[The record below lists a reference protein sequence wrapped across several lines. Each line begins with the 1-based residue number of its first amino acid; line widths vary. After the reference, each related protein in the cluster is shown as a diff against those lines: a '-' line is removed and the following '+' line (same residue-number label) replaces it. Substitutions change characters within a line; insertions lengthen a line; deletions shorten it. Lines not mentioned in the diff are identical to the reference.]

1 MNNFNRFLLTV
12 LLITIIIT
20 LVNTNMLINNTNIM
34 IKNNMEEKEGMK
46 IGVNYKLPALKE
58 IN

>member
-1 MNNFNRFLLTV
+1 
-12 LLITIIIT
+12 
-20 LVNTNMLINNTNIM
+20 MLINNTNIM

>member
-1 MNNFNRFLLTV
+1 MNNFNRLLLTV

-20 LVNTNMLINNTNIM
+20 LVNTNILINNTNIM
-34 IKNNMEEKEGMK
+34 IKNSMEEKEDMK